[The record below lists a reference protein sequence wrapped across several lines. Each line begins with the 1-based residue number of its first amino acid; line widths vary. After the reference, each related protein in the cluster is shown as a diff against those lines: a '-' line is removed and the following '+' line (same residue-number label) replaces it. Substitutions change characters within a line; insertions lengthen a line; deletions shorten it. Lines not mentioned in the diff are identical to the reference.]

1 VLSLGNQTHR
11 GTAADVL
18 NSFFMAQWKKL
29 GWVALALCG
38 VAVILIV
45 VKFSRAEHSTAPAN
59 AWNSRAIES
68 TLAGV
73 RVRELDS
80 THAAVVFFYDLDNR
94 TDTDYRLASGPNVVI
109 MSRLQPSGSLS
120 SDEPLSLDSVAFVP
134 AKNRTRIALEMSH
147 AFDWPAQ
154 RDAAAERQVRQFV
167 ADQIAGVEGF
177 VLFDQVARYQIEL
190 AATSPEVQQAT
201 ASPTPN

>member
-1 VLSLGNQTHR
+1 M
-11 GTAADVL
+11 L
-18 NSFFMAQWKKL
+18 NLFFMAQWKKL
-29 GWVALALCG
+29 GWVALAVCV
-38 VAVILIV
+38 VAAILTV
-45 VKFSRAEHSTAPAN
+45 VRFSRDGHPTAPAN

-73 RVRELDS
+73 RVRELDP

-120 SDEPLSLDSVAFVP
+120 SDQPVSLDSIAFVP

-177 VLFDQVARYQIEL
+177 VLFDQAARYQIEL
-190 AATSPEVQQAT
+190 AASSPEVQQAAT
-201 ASPTPN
+201 SISPN